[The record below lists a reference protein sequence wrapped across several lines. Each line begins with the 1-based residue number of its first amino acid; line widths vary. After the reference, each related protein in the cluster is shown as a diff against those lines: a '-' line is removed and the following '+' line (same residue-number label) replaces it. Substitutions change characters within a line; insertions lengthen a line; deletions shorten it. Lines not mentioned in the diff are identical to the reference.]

1 MLKDL
6 TIPNCHGLRMPRSR
20 NMPIPKA
27 TSGPFC
33 SRFDP
38 HKTKMEDQAATDRS
52 VDIEG
57 RGCKAVSGNCCAEW
71 TGFDHSRAIVFVTG
85 LTKSGNTHRY
95 SSLDGS
101 VQPCVL
107 LVCQDAVLVALV
119 LESTGATSHANSSNN
134 ALASCKSAVSNPSVN
149 QLYTGASR
157 SWASW
162 RFPCCCQSRA
172 RLVAARSSQD
182 FADWFWAIAMA

>member
-57 RGCKAVSGNCCAEW
+57 RGCKAVSGNCW
-71 TGFDHSRAIVFVTG
+71 KSSSVLTDTLPNSWVMGYLSTSAIPRHM
-85 LTKSGNTHRY
+85 KMMR
-95 SSLDGS
+95 S
-101 VQPCVL
+101 VQYVL
-107 LVCQDAVLVALV
+107 
-119 LESTGATSHANSSNN
+119 G
-134 ALASCKSAVSNPSVN
+134 
-149 QLYTGASR
+149 
-157 SWASW
+157 
-162 RFPCCCQSRA
+162 
-172 RLVAARSSQD
+172 
-182 FADWFWAIAMA
+182 